1 MEREAYMFK
10 ERDRIMHPIHGYGEI
25 ISIKRKRKKND
36 YYNFETTYE
45 IYFNHG
51 IRKIR
56 DSSVSFED
64 IKLVDRSL

>member
-1 MEREAYMFK
+1 
-10 ERDRIMHPIHGYGEI
+10 MHPIHGYGEI

-36 YYNFETTYE
+36 YYDFETTYE
-45 IYFNHG
+45 VYFNHG

-56 DSSVSFED
+56 DSSVSFKD